1 MTYSVKMVL
10 APIIVTTM
18 VAIAGVLLATNG
30 WARTV
35 NNDRREEF
43 QRLVGGLGC
52 GPAADLSRCAYSF
65 DPRLCSDCP
74 LQYGA
79 APGGAC
85 FCPQHACS
93 ILYYPPLRR
102 GASIPIERSE
112 DGRLP

>member
-43 QRLVGGLGC
+43 
-52 GPAADLSRCAYSF
+52 
-65 DPRLCSDCP
+65 P

-102 GASIPIERSE
+102 GASIPVERSE